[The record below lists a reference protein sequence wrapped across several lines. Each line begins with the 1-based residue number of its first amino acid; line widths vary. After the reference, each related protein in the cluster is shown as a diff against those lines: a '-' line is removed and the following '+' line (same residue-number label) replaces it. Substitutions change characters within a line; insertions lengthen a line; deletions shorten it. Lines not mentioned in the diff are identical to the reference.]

1 MSKSCRGVRSTGN
14 CGCEGYAYERTA
26 GAYEECFCGHAK
38 GTHIFGEVKNDNTV
52 NPEPE
57 GTTEVV
63 AGTSKGKARR
73 TESVPR
79 KLVQPR
85 DSKVSAVLTPA
96 EARAKLKA
104 AGHPVGQ
111 RGRLSPAQ
119 LALAATL

>member
-1 MSKSCRGVRSTGN
+1 MSRSCRGVRQSGN
-14 CGCEGYAYERTA
+14 CGCDGYAYERML
-26 GAYEECFCGHAK
+26 GAYETCFCGHAK
-38 GTHIFGEVKNDNTV
+38 GTHITAKVENGSTV

-57 GTTEVV
+57 STTKVV
-63 AGTSKGKARR
+63 AGTSKASTSR
-73 TESVPR
+73 TKSVPR

-85 DSKVSAVLTPA
+85 DSKVPTSMTPA

-104 AGHPVGQ
+104 AGHQVGA